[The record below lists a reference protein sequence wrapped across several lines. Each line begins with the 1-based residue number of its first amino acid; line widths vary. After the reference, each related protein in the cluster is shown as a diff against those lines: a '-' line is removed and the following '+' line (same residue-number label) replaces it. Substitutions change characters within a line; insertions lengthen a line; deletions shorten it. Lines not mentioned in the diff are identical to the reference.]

1 MTSTASK
8 TISAKTTVGKTPTTA
23 AAKRNKPNAK
33 SKLPNKLT
41 SKPTEKHKTNAS
53 TAGPKKSKATAPK
66 RVTKQAKLIALLVRE
81 DGADIAALSKA
92 LGWQAHTVRAA
103 LSRLKSA
110 GYTLDKFADGKPLRT
125 FYRIEGTPDQKTTA
139 SKPLPP
145 GAKDT
150 SKGEPA

>member
-1 MTSTASK
+1 MTNTATK
-8 TISAKTTVGKTPTTA
+8 TIPAK
-23 AAKRNKPNAK
+23 
-33 SKLPNKLT
+33 
-41 SKPTEKHKTNAS
+41 S
-53 TAGPKKSKATAPK
+53 TAGQTPPPAKSNKANTKTKGPNKPAAKPKAKRKTDTPTSLRSKAKAAAPK
-66 RVTKQAKLIALLVRE
+66 RVTKQAKFIALLERE
-81 DGADIAALSKA
+81 EGADIAALSKA

-125 FYRIEGTPDQKTTA
+125 FYRIDGAPDQKATE

-145 GAKDT
+145 GATDT